1 MSGEMGKHPLI
12 KLKDAYAQ
20 IASKVKQ
27 VDPNIER
34 RKNQLTDDL
43 SKIDL
48 KIKEI
53 NSKATYIEEQLYA
66 IFQKA
71 LK

>member
-1 MSGEMGKHPLI
+1 MGKHSLI
-12 KLKDAYAQ
+12 KLKDAYSE
-20 IASKVKQ
+20 ISSKVKEI
-27 VDPNIER
+27 DPNIER

-53 NSKATYIEEQLYA
+53 NSKATHI
-66 IFQKA
+66 
-71 LK
+71 

>member
-1 MSGEMGKHPLI
+1 MANHSLI
-12 KLKDAYAQ
+12 KLKDAYSE
-20 IASKVKQ
+20 ISSKVKEI
-27 VDPNIER
+27 DPNIER

-53 NSKATYIEEQLYA
+53 NEKATQIEENLFA

>member
-1 MSGEMGKHPLI
+1 MKEI
-12 KLKDAYAQ
+12 
-20 IASKVKQ
+20 
-27 VDPNIER
+27 DPNIER

-53 NSKATYIEEQLYA
+53 NSKATHIEEQLYA

-71 LK
+71 LRELQN

>member
-1 MSGEMGKHPLI
+1 
-12 KLKDAYAQ
+12 
-20 IASKVKQ
+20 VKEI
-27 VDPNIER
+27 DPNIER

-53 NSKATYIEEQLYA
+53 NAKATHI
-66 IFQKA
+66 
-71 LK
+71 